1 LLNLNNYIS
10 FLLVFILPFSLR
22 VVDDT
27 IKFKEDKNQDQKFY
41 NASSF
46 HKLKYKRHNK
56 IINEPSVIK
65 SKLNSI
71 KSDQVDFKSNFVAD
85 NINSKFFTG
94 FIKPIYGRI
103 NSRFGKRNGG
113 NHCGIDIQLNT
124 GDTVYASN
132 FGKVRYSKYHKGG
145 YGNLIVLSHSN
156 GVESY
161 YAHLSKFLVS
171 NESEV
176 KIGQAI
182 GLGGSTGRST
192 GPHLHFEIRKNGI
205 TVNPERFIYF
215 GGRNLV
221 KRDIEKIKAAPQI
234 TPVLDLIEAET
245 IINKRKVILL
255 GSSISK
261 STGFLANLKFDGE
274 TTLMAETPKVVSI
287 TINENFIKGTF
298 VPSRIVSNQ
307 RLASLVSVAVAYKRP
322 HSTKV
327 EVVKGLL
334 KVVN

>member
-1 LLNLNNYIS
+1 MLNLNNYIS
-10 FLLVFILPFSLR
+10 FILVFILPFSLR

-41 NASSF
+41 NVSSF
-46 HKLKYKRHNK
+46 NKLKHKRHNK

-65 SKLNSI
+65 SNFNYI
-71 KSDQVDFKSNFVAD
+71 KSDQVEFKSNFVAD
-85 NINSKFFTG
+85 NINSNFFTG

-132 FGKVRYSKYHKGG
+132 CGKVRYSKYHKGG

-156 GVESY
+156 GIESY

-182 GLGGSTGRST
+182 GLGGSTGRSS

-205 TVNPERFIYF
+205 TVDPERFIYF
-215 GGRNLV
+215 GGRNQV
-221 KRDIEKIKAAPQI
+221 KKDIEKIKTVSQI
-234 TPVLDLIEAET
+234 TPILDIIRSES

-261 STGFLANLKFDGE
+261 STGFLANLKFEGD
-274 TTLMAETPKVVSI
+274 TTLIAETPKVVSI
-287 TINENFIKGTF
+287 TINENFIKGSLI
-298 VPSRIVSNQ
+298 PS
-307 RLASLVSVAVAYKRP
+307 SLVSKNRLGSTVPVTVSYKRP
-322 HSTKV
+322 NSLKV
-327 EVVKGLL
+327 EVVKRVL

>member
-1 LLNLNNYIS
+1 MLNLNSYI
-10 FLLVFILPFSLR
+10 FFILVFILPFSLR

-27 IKFKEDKNQDQKFY
+27 IKFKEDKNKNQKFY
-41 NASSF
+41 NVSSF
-46 HKLKYKRHNK
+46 HKLKYKRYNNK

-65 SKLNSI
+65 SNFNSI
-71 KSDQVDFKSNFVAD
+71 KSDQVDFNSNFIAD

-94 FIKPIYGRI
+94 FIKPISGMI

-156 GVESY
+156 GIESY

-171 NESEV
+171 NESDV

-205 TVNPERFIYF
+205 TVDPEKFIYF
-215 GGRNLV
+215 GGRNRLKNMV
-221 KRDIEKIKAAPQI
+221 EIINNKPNFTSIINK
-234 TPVLDLIEAET
+234 VET
-245 IINKRKVILL
+245 TINKRKVILL
-255 GSSISK
+255 GSYISK
-261 STGFLANLKFDGE
+261 STGFLANLKFEGD
-274 TTLMAETPKVVSI
+274 TTLMSEKPKVVSL
-287 TINENFIKGTF
+287 TINENFING
-298 VPSRIVSNQ
+298 VLIPSAFISKNRLGSNVVVIVS
-307 RLASLVSVAVAYKRP
+307 YKRP
-322 HSTKV
+322 NSTKI
-327 EVVKGLL
+327 EIVKGIL
-334 KVVN
+334 KVVS